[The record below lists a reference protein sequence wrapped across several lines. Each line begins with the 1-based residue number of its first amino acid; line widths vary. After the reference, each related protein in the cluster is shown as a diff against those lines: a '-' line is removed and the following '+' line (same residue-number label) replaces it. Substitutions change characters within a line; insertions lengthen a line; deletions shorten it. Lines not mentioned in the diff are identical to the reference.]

1 MVCSVYAQGHGCF
14 GFTANGSAR
23 QADMQGEGWFLSF
36 LAVVLR
42 DSAAWR
48 DTLETEDMNWIN

>member
-1 MVCSVYAQGHGCF
+1 
-14 GFTANGSAR
+14 
-23 QADMQGEGWFLSF
+23 MQGEGWFLSF